1 MIDSGRID
9 MKDKVLSEIKPYL
22 LDGYLI
28 ISLHPDWVNKFGK
41 IPSFT
46 VDVDDDRKLH
56 LISNEG
62 IKH

>member
-1 MIDSGRID
+1 